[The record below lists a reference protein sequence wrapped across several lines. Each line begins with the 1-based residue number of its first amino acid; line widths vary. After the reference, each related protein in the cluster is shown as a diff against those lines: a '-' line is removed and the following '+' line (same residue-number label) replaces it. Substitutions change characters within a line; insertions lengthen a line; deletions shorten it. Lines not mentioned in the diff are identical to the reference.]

1 VVKPLD
7 FADANAHSPGYS
19 RTAGRFPPP
28 DISENLP
35 NSRKRRGLFPAGD
48 MSKEELLEFPGLIT
62 ELLPN
67 ATFRVKLD
75 NGHEIIAHTAGR
87 MRKNR
92 IRVLAGDKVLVEMT
106 PYDLTKGRITYRFK

>member
-1 VVKPLD
+1 M
-7 FADANAHSPGYS
+7 A
-19 RTAGRFPPP
+19 
-28 DISENLP
+28 
-35 NSRKRRGLFPAGD
+35 
-48 MSKEELLEFPGLIT
+48 KEELLEFPGVVS

-67 ATFRVKLD
+67 ATFRVTLD
-75 NGHEIIAHTAGR
+75 DCGHEIIAHTAGK